1 MFTSRGQ
8 PVLRCAIYTR
18 QSVARGEQD
27 LTSCDVQ
34 RERCEDYVRAMQYE
48 GWVALDER
56 FDDLGACG
64 TRTGNLRAS
73 RSAVQETNRDVTIDH
88 DRAFSRGV
96 HRG

>member
-27 LTSCDVQ
+27 LASCDVQ

-56 FDDLGACG
+56 FDDLGMSG
-64 TRTGNLRAS
+64 GSLER
-73 RSAVQETNRDVTIDH
+73 VDW
-88 DRAFSRGV
+88 RG
-96 HRG
+96 

>member
-34 RERCEDYVRAMQYE
+34 RERCEDYVRAMQ
-48 GWVALDER
+48 
-56 FDDLGACG
+56 
-64 TRTGNLRAS
+64 
-73 RSAVQETNRDVTIDH
+73 
-88 DRAFSRGV
+88 
-96 HRG
+96 